1 MMKAYI
7 SVDIEGMPFIVSKDH
22 LSPGR
27 PLFEETRRI
36 ATLLV
41 TAVVEELHRQDFTEV
56 IVADSHGG
64 MVNLDMEKF
73 PAYVEVIRGFPRP
86 VSMVT
91 AIEEADAA
99 LFLGYH
105 AKAGTQE
112 ATFDHTYSGRVI
124 RNILINGVEVSE
136 FLLNAYV
143 AGHYGKPVILVAGD
157 EALLES
163 DVVRYAPWVVRVP
176 LKRSLGRYSA
186 RSPSLEKTVAMLKS
200 GTAEAA
206 QKFKA
211 GEAKKLIVNEPVE
224 LRITFCSTAYADVA
238 CLTPGVRRLS
248 PLVVKYSTKN
258 IIEAYGLME
267 LWVLA
272 SIALEK

>member
-1 MMKAYI
+1 MKAYI
-7 SVDIEGMPFIVSKDH
+7 SVDVEGMPFIVSRDH

-27 PLFEETRRI
+27 PLFEESRRI
-36 ATLLV
+36 TTSLV
-41 TAVVEELHRQDFTEV
+41 TTVVEELHRQGFAEV

-64 MVNLDMEKF
+64 MVNLDVEKF
-73 PAYVEVIRGFPRP
+73 PVYVEVIRGFPRP
-86 VSMVT
+86 ISMVT
-91 AIEEADAA
+91 AVEEADAV

-124 RNILINGVEVSE
+124 RSVSINGVEASE

-163 DVVRYAPWVVRVP
+163 DVNRYAPWVVKVP
-176 LKRSLGRYSA
+176 LKKSLGRYSA
-186 RSPSLEKTVAMLKS
+186 RSPSLEKTVAMLKN
-200 GTAEAA
+200 GAAEAV

-211 GEAKKLIVNEPVE
+211 GETKKLVVNEPVE

-238 CLTPGVRRLS
+238 CLTPGVRRLL
-248 PLVVKYSTKN
+248 PLVVKYTAKN

>member
-1 MMKAYI
+1 MKAYI
-7 SVDIEGMPFIVSKDH
+7 SVDMEGMPFIVSRDH

-27 PLFEETRRI
+27 PLFEEARRTATTLVI
-36 ATLLV
+36 AV
-41 TAVVEELHRQDFTEV
+41 AEELYQQGFTEV
-56 IVADSHGG
+56 IVADSHGS
-64 MVNLDMEKF
+64 MVNLDVERL

-86 VSMVT
+86 FSMVT
-91 AIEEADAA
+91 AVEEADAV

-124 RNILINGVEVSE
+124 RGVLVNGVEVSE
-136 FLLNAYV
+136 FLLNTYV

-157 EALLES
+157 EALLER
-163 DVVRYAPWVVRVP
+163 DVALYTPWVVKVP
-176 LKRSLGRYSA
+176 LKKSLGRYSA
-186 RSPSLEKTVAMLKS
+186 RSPSLEKVIAMLKR

-206 QKFKA
+206 QRFRT
-211 GEAKKLIVNEPVE
+211 GEVRKLVTREPVE

-238 CLTPGVRRLS
+238 CLTPGVERLS
-248 PLVVKYSTKN
+248 PLSVKYIARN
-258 IIEAYGLME
+258 ILEAYGLME